1 MAVADTLQKAHDSC
15 VHSVREQHLRIPGAR
30 ELLGIDLSRYG
41 TAFVFG
47 IAIQRSFNGSAFEL
61 HLLIPK
67 DAPYSLPRVAL
78 FGLDKEYIWPHVESK
93 SILCLHDQE
102 GVYVDH
108 ARYADACTHLLM
120 RASILVEESLK
131 GVDAADFRK
140 EWLSYWRMK
149 SDSAAPPVHLLLPRA
164 SKSTLAKSIL
174 TAKGWIIASTDAA
187 TKRLA
192 HVLGIAAGNYE
203 IGWAAV
209 LSLNAAPV
217 PVEYPS
223 TVDELLALSGEQ
235 AFQDSVQKAITRNGA
250 TACPWVLSVE
260 SESVLTYAAGVIVP
274 PAIPSR
280 RGRWSGVSYQ
290 PSLEE
295 HLSRGFRGLPPWPIL
310 KSRMS
315 KHEVSLRQSHRYDH
329 AWVHGRG
336 LNVQSQR
343 LAEKRVIIFG
353 VGSLGSGVAELL
365 AKSGV
370 GNITFVDPEIMESEN
385 ASRHLL
391 GCGEVGDRKAE
402 AVALRLQRNFPD
414 SEFTSFNG
422 TAHDFVAR
430 RLGDT
435 PKSDLVLSLS
445 GSGGCDFLIEDLRES
460 GVLPIVVYGW
470 LEAHCMAGHA
480 VRAGVRP
487 GCLRCLLNPE
497 DGQPVLPVSIWE
509 EESRKGVPACGGMFQ
524 PYGAIDLARVQALVA
539 QLAVDTLLSNESTSR
554 HRVWLG
560 ETERVVG
567 LGGRWNPSWEQ
578 RHFSIGTGSREA
590 TIEFGSGCGHCNQ

>member
-1 MAVADTLQKAHDSC
+1 MAVADTLQRARESC

-41 TAFVFG
+41 TAFASGVAF
-47 IAIQRSFNGSAFEL
+47 QRSFNGQAFEL

-67 DAPYSLPRVAL
+67 DAPYSPPRVAL
-78 FGLDKEYIWPHVESK
+78 LGLEKEYIWPHVESK

-102 GVYVDH
+102 GVYFGH
-108 ARYADACTHLLM
+108 AQYADACTHLLM
-120 RASILVEESLK
+120 RANTFVANSLK
-131 GVDAADFRK
+131 GVDVADFRE

-149 SDSAAPPVHLLLPRA
+149 CDSAALPMHLLLPKA
-164 SKSTLAKSIL
+164 CKSGLAKSIL

-192 HVLGIAAGNYE
+192 HALGIPGGNYE
-203 IGWAAV
+203 VGWAAV
-209 LSLNAAPV
+209 LSLDAAPV
-217 PVEYPS
+217 PVDYPS
-223 TVDELLALSGEQ
+223 TVDELLALSSEQ
-235 AFQDSVQKAITRNGA
+235 SFQDSLEKAITRNGA

-260 SESVLTYAAGVIVP
+260 RENVLTYAAGVIMP
-274 PAIPSR
+274 PTIQSR
-280 RGRWSGVSYQ
+280 RERRSGVSYQ
-290 PSLEE
+290 PSLNE

-315 KHEVSLRQSHRYDH
+315 NYEVGLRQSHRYDH

-343 LAEKRVIIFG
+343 LAEKRVTIFG
-353 VGSLGSGVAELL
+353 VGSLGSGVAEFL

-370 GNITFVDPEIMESEN
+370 GNITFVDPEIMEPEN

-402 AVALRLQRNFPD
+402 AVALRLQRSFPD
-414 SEFTSFNG
+414 SEFMSFNG
-422 TAHDFVAR
+422 TAHEFVAR
-430 RLGDT
+430 RLGDA

-445 GSGGCDFLIEDLRES
+445 GSGGCDFLIEDLRQS
-460 GVLPIVVYGW
+460 GALPVVVYGW

-480 VRAGVRP
+480 VRAGVGP

-524 PYGAIDLARVQALVA
+524 PYGAIELARVEALVA
-539 QLAVDTLLSNESTSR
+539 QLAVDTLLSSECTSR

-560 ETERVVG
+560 GTDRIVG

-578 RHFSIGTGSREA
+578 RHFSIGTGCREA
-590 TIEFGSGCGHCNQ
+590 TIEFGGGCGHCNQ